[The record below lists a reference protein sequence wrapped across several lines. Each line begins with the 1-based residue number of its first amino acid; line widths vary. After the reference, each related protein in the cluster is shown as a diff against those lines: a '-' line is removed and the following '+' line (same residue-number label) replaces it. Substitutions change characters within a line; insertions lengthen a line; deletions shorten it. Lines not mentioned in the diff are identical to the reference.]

1 MAKNTKYA
9 MDFIDLIQRGKK
21 PRKIG
26 LTLIADQGLGL
37 SGIESWLGAWGE
49 YIDYAKMYHLTPG
62 MLTEK
67 FVKDKIALYKKYDV
81 YSTAGGVYLELAH
94 CQNKIDQA
102 VKYLPDLGFEAVEI
116 SENFVEFTPAEKEA
130 LVAKCLKAG
139 LRVLYEYGDKYYA
152 EGQDVRVDTVAEK
165 VLAAKAFGVHHTI
178 VEESIV
184 DLWLGKDGKG
194 KEKHKLTE
202 LADQVSRDHIVWE
215 AGQQAQN
222 AQLIQIFGAEVNLGP
237 NIPPEQVM
245 WLEAGRR
252 GFGRAF
258 GYKYVVDAYEKY
270 KASTRKA
277 AD

>member
-1 MAKNTKYA
+1 MASKYG
-9 MDFIDLIQRGKK
+9 MDFIDLVQRGKK
-21 PRKIG
+21 PRKTG

-37 SGIESWLGAWGE
+37 NAIEGWLGAWGE

-67 FVKDKIALYKKYDV
+67 FVKEKIALYKKYDV

-94 CQNKIDQA
+94 CQGKTDRA
-102 VKYLPDLGFEAVEI
+102 VKYLPDVGFEAVEI
-116 SENFVEFTPAEKEA
+116 SENFVEFTPKEKEK
-130 LVAKCLKAG
+130 LVTQCVKAG
-139 LRVLYEYGDKYYA
+139 LRVVYEYGDKYYA
-152 EGQDVRVDTVAEK
+152 EGQDVKVDTVAEK
-165 VLAAKAFGVHHTI
+165 VLAAKALGVSHTI
-178 VEESIV
+178 IEESIL

-194 KEKHKLTE
+194 KEKHKLIE
-202 LADQVSRDHIVWE
+202 LADRIGRDHIVWE

-222 AQLIQIFGAEVNLGP
+222 AQLIQIFGPEVNLGP
-237 NIPPEQVM
+237 NVPPDQVM

-258 GYKYVVDAYEKY
+258 GYQYVVDAWAKY
-270 KASTRKA
+270 KAENSKA